1 MGMHPERQAPYTIG
15 YLTHGARNIGGGEYI
30 LASLIRKLDR
40 GLFRPVVFFAHRNE
54 IIAGLEAEGVATVSI
69 ALNRK
74 MISLFRDDVARSPV
88 HLIRFFPAVFKNI
101 LAVRRAILFRGID
114 LLHPH
119 DNLSKILGGV
129 AAATAGIPAVAHC
142 HDLLGQGF
150 IDRMLL
156 QAQRLLMNRVIAV
169 SGSVRDRFIQS
180 GADPKQI
187 RTIENG
193 IDVERFN
200 PGRSTLS
207 RAGLAIPE
215 AHRVVGV
222 IGMFDPVKGHVF
234 LLQAIKRLKE
244 TGARNLTC
252 LAVGEGRLEAKLKE
266 VVNGAGID
274 GQVRFLGYRRD
285 IPNLLALMDMVV
297 MPSLRESFGIVAL
310 EAMAMKV
317 PVIASRIGGLK
328 EIVEHEK
335 TGLLVPP
342 GDSGALAEAIRKL
355 ADNPEMGRR
364 MGEAGR
370 RRVEEKFGIATTVRK
385 TEGVYLEILSKGPY
399 PCPRSWSALQK

>member
-1 MGMHPERQAPYTIG
+1 MHPERQTHYTIG

-40 GLFRPVVFFAHRNE
+40 DLFRPVVFFAHKNE
-54 IIAGLEAEGVATVSI
+54 IIAELEAEGVATVPI

-74 MISLFRDDVARSPV
+74 MISLFRDDVARSPI
-88 HLIRFFPAVFKNI
+88 HLIRFFPAVFKDI
-101 LAVRRAILFRGID
+101 LAVRRAILSRGID

-156 QAQRLLMNRVIAV
+156 QAQRLLMDRVIAV
-169 SGSVRDRFIQS
+169 SGSVQERLIQ
-180 GADPKQI
+180 GGMDPRQI

-193 IDVERFN
+193 IDVERFS
-200 PGRSTLS
+200 PGRSSLS
-207 RAGLAIPE
+207 RAGLSIPE
-215 AHRVVGV
+215 AHRVIGV
-222 IGMFDPVKGHVF
+222 VGMFDPVKGHVF
-234 LLQAIKRLKE
+234 LLKAIKRLQK
-244 TGARNLTC
+244 TGAGNLTC
-252 LAVGEGRLEAKLKE
+252 LLVGEGRLEAELKAY
-266 VVNGAGID
+266 VNATGIN
-274 GQVRFLGYRRD
+274 GQVCFLGYRRD
-285 IPNLLALMDMVV
+285 VADLMALMDVVV

-317 PVIASRIGGLK
+317 PVIASRIGGLE

-335 TGLLVPP
+335 TGLLVTPA
-342 GDSGALAEAIRKL
+342 DADALAEAIRKL
-355 ADNPEMGRR
+355 ADNPEMSRR
-364 MGEAGR
+364 MGAAGR
-370 RRVEEKFGIATTVRK
+370 RKVEEKFSIESTIRR
-385 TEGVYLEILSKGPY
+385 TEALYRECIE
-399 PCPRSWSALQK
+399 SALHQAGDVTTRQR